1 MSLPSI
7 DRDKIYE
14 AVIQTP
20 TAEERA
26 VVAQFVKVFNDDDIL
41 HS

>member
-7 DRDKIYE
+7 DRDKFYE

-20 TAEERA
+20 TAEEPA
-26 VVAQFVKVFNDDDIL
+26 VVAQFV
-41 HS
+41 

>member
-7 DRDKIYE
+7 DRDKFYE

-20 TAEERA
+20 TAEEPA
-26 VVAQFVKVFNDDDIL
+26 VVAQFVKFLMTTIFFT
-41 HS
+41 